1 MPPQILNLPS
11 QWTHLETWQRTISWS
26 PVLTISDSIGLM
38 WLCCGEGRP
47 LKVLL
52 VVPLGPM
59 TENHRLRPTLR
70 DWLLLWPMMISLS
83 TISYKPGS
91 LLEMQFASF
100 HIRWFVCI
108 PRSKRATVPS
118 QPLKHE
124 EELYRERG
132 REGHSRQMDSYARKR
147 KKGAFGN

>member
-1 MPPQILNLPS
+1 
-11 QWTHLETWQRTISWS
+11 
-26 PVLTISDSIGLM
+26 M

-59 TENHRLRPTLR
+59 TENHRLRPTFR
-70 DWLLLWPMMISLS
+70 DWLLLWPMMISIS

-100 HIRWFVCI
+100 HIR
-108 PRSKRATVPS
+108 
-118 QPLKHE
+118 
-124 EELYRERG
+124 
-132 REGHSRQMDSYARKR
+132 
-147 KKGAFGN
+147 